1 MIGEAVFLVIRL
13 VIGGMF
19 LLALVSK
26 LRDLASFRSAVRG
39 FRVVPRHLERPVAF
53 AVLGA
58 EAAVVILVTVR
69 SSAAIGLTVA
79 TVLLVAFATGMARV
93 VARGDRVP
101 CGCFGRSAAP
111 ISRAHVGRN
120 ALLATAST
128 AGLVA
133 GLVSV
138 GDPLD
143 GPVLVVLSLFSAAV
157 IAVLVLSDQLL
168 TVAEPPR
175 RPEPHRHRPPV
186 DIPSTG
192 TTRKR

>member
-26 LRDLASFRSAVRG
+26 MRDLASFRSAVRG

-58 EAAVVILVTVR
+58 EAAVVVLVTVR
-69 SSAAIGLTVA
+69 SSAAIGLTIA

-111 ISRAHVGRN
+111 ISTGAGGGCTGCTTDIVVGLRPGQER
-120 ALLATAST
+120 ST
-128 AGLVA
+128 PCWLR
-133 GLVSV
+133 VSCCWV
-138 GDPLD
+138 C
-143 GPVLVVLSLFSAAV
+143 SWWR
-157 IAVLVLSDQLL
+157 
-168 TVAEPPR
+168 TCC
-175 RPEPHRHRPPV
+175 
-186 DIPSTG
+186 
-192 TTRKR
+192 